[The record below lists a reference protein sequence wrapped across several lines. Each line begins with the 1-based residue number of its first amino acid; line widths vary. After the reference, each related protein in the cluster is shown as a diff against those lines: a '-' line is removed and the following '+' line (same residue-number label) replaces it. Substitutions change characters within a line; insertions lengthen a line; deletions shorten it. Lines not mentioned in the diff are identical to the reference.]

1 MGRDSDE
8 TEIAASDL
16 PEVLRARDFAALLHI
31 TPAALRQRVRRRQ
44 VPPPFRSGRALAWT
58 RESVLS
64 WLRDCGRSAGT
75 ADMKITL
82 RPYPKDRTRWHVDI
96 RLMDPCNP
104 KREIRKRKVA
114 PAGMS
119 EAQARTWGER
129 QVPTIIRAALQG
141 EADDDG
147 KEANHNAVITS
158 INRAARPRR
167 GRTEL
172 TMAKLYLERFE
183 PEHVRLLKPATQA
196 GYDAAFRNHIGPL
209 LGDLPL
215 SVIDEDRLSV
225 FRATMAG
232 RVGPVAANLVI
243 QKVTKLLRF
252 AKEVRLIAVRPELKR
267 LPVPRPRPKAVYND
281 AQIKALLGAAR
292 SIDPTCELTCLL
304 ALDAGLRTSE
314 VCALEW
320 GDLDLDAGTILVQHN
335 QYRGQIQT
343 PKGTIGKLALTKAL
357 WKALAAHRKREPI
370 GPRVLYRRVQ
380 WRDEWRPLSPS
391 SIRYALNLAQEKAG
405 LPKSGLHLLRHT
417 ALTRLANLGASIY
430 IVQAVARHSRIQ
442 TTETYLHTQQ
452 VLLSREAADLLDTAA
467 ASEAVGN
474 SVATRAKTRKK

>member
-1 MGRDSDE
+1 
-8 TEIAASDL
+8 
-16 PEVLRARDFAALLHI
+16 
-31 TPAALRQRVRRRQ
+31 
-44 VPPPFRSGRALAWT
+44 
-58 RESVLS
+58 
-64 WLRDCGRSAGT
+64 
-75 ADMKITL
+75 
-82 RPYPKDRTRWHVDI
+82 
-96 RLMDPCNP
+96 
-104 KREIRKRKVA
+104 
-114 PAGMS
+114 
-119 EAQARTWGER
+119 
-129 QVPTIIRAALQG
+129 
-141 EADDDG
+141 
-147 KEANHNAVITS
+147 
-158 INRAARPRR
+158 
-167 GRTEL
+167 
-172 TMAKLYLERFE
+172 MAKLYLERFE

-232 RVGPVAANLVI
+232 RFGPVAANLVI

-267 LPVPRPRPKAVYND
+267 LPVPRPRPKVVYND

-357 WKALAAHRKREPI
+357 WKALAAHRSGIRRLIAPKVNDREYDVLPA
-370 GPRVLYRRVQ
+370 RV
-380 WRDEWRPLSPS
+380 RDEIDFFFVQTMDEVIECSF
-391 SIRYALNLAQEKAG
+391 LNVESDDHPVDSDQLV
-405 LPKSGLHLLRHT
+405 S
-417 ALTRLANLGASIY
+417 TRLA
-430 IVQAVARHSRIQ
+430 
-442 TTETYLHTQQ
+442 
-452 VLLSREAADLLDTAA
+452 
-467 ASEAVGN
+467 
-474 SVATRAKTRKK
+474 

>member
-141 EADDDG
+141 EADDNG
-147 KEANHNAVITS
+147 RKRTTTRSSPPSTELRALGEAAPNSPWRSSTS
-158 INRAARPRR
+158 SASSRSTFASSSRLRKLATTRRSATTSVRCRSHASFESRALRTLSSFAQSTGLEQNPSKPASRHTLLAGSSSTPTEAELVGAGMGDAFGSAGPAATARSGRSSRSATQQPRR
-167 GRTEL
+167 R
-172 TMAKLYLERFE
+172 R
-183 PEHVRLLKPATQA
+183 
-196 GYDAAFRNHIGPL
+196 
-209 LGDLPL
+209 
-215 SVIDEDRLSV
+215 RLS
-225 FRATMAG
+225 
-232 RVGPVAANLVI
+232 
-243 QKVTKLLRF
+243 
-252 AKEVRLIAVRPELKR
+252 
-267 LPVPRPRPKAVYND
+267 
-281 AQIKALLGAAR
+281 
-292 SIDPTCELTCLL
+292 
-304 ALDAGLRTSE
+304 
-314 VCALEW
+314 
-320 GDLDLDAGTILVQHN
+320 
-335 QYRGQIQT
+335 
-343 PKGTIGKLALTKAL
+343 
-357 WKALAAHRKREPI
+357 
-370 GPRVLYRRVQ
+370 
-380 WRDEWRPLSPS
+380 
-391 SIRYALNLAQEKAG
+391 
-405 LPKSGLHLLRHT
+405 
-417 ALTRLANLGASIY
+417 
-430 IVQAVARHSRIQ
+430 
-442 TTETYLHTQQ
+442 
-452 VLLSREAADLLDTAA
+452 A
-467 ASEAVGN
+467 AS
-474 SVATRAKTRKK
+474 R